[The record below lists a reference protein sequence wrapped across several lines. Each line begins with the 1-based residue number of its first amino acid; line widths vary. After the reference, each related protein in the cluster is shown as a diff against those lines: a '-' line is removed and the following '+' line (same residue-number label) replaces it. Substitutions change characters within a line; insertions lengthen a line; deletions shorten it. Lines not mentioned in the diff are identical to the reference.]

1 MNESNTPMKTHI
13 RTTLSGLSLIAV
25 MAGAL
30 WIISPRKVGAEA
42 ADLQIPPYVKGKQF
56 SIAFENG
63 DTLMSIRIT
72 SVVYIQNE
80 PWWIVQLPSTTEH
93 VKFENVTINPRQIR
107 SMTLP

>member
-1 MNESNTPMKTHI
+1 MNESNTPMNTHI

-25 MAGAL
+25 LAGAC
-30 WIISPRKVGAEA
+30 WIMSPSKVGAEA
-42 ADLQIPPYVKGKQF
+42 PDVQIPTYVKGKQF

-72 SVVYIQNE
+72 SVVYIHNE

-93 VKFENVTINPRQIR
+93 VKFDNVTINPRQIR